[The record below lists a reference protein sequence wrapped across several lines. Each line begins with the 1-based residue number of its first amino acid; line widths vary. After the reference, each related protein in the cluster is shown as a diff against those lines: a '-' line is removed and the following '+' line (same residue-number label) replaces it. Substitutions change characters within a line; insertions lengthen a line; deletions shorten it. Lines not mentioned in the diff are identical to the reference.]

1 MEQVGLEDKGMV
13 GNAGNTLRVP
23 LDNPYDNLYDMGYR
37 GKNYERAEDHMP
49 SQNMGRKG
57 DPAALDMKVESIP

>member
-1 MEQVGLEDKGMV
+1 M
-13 GNAGNTLRVP
+13 GNTLRVP
-23 LDNPYDNLYDMGYR
+23 LDNPYDNIYDMGYR
-37 GKNYERAEDHMP
+37 GKNYEGDEDHMR